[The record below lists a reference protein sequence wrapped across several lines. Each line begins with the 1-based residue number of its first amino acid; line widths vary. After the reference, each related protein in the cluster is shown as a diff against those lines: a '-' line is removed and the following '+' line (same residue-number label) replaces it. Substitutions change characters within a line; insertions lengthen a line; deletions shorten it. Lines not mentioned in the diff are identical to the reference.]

1 MNAGTLTLC
10 ACAKLNLYLDIT
22 GRRGD
27 GYHLLET
34 VMQSVDLCDIVTVRL
49 NVLGISVGCSD
60 PGIPAGE
67 ANICHKAARVFFERA
82 GVRSGADI
90 MIQKRIPSGAGM
102 GGGSA
107 DAAAVLFGLNTLCG
121 SLLSESELLS
131 AAAEVGA
138 DVPFCL
144 VGGTRLCRG
153 IGEVM
158 TELPAAPDCCF
169 LVAKPE
175 HSCPTGEAFAR
186 YDTAELSPRGI
197 PEEYSSGMFP
207 HEKMY
212 NVFRALY
219 DDERLERLVEKMM
232 AGGALG
238 AELTGSGS
246 AVFGVFPD
254 ELTAERAARNFADI
268 FTAVCR
274 PTAYGVKII

>member
-1 MNAGTLTLC
+1 MSAETLTLC

-34 VMQSVDLCDIVTVRL
+34 VMQSVDLCDIVTIKQ

-60 PGIPAGE
+60 PKIPAGE
-67 ANICHKAARVFFERA
+67 ANICHKAARVFFGKA
-82 GVRSGADI
+82 GIRGGADI

-107 DAAAVLFGLNTLCG
+107 DAAAVLFGLNTLYG
-121 SLLSESELLS
+121 SPLDESALLS

-144 VGGTRLCRG
+144 VGGTKLCRG

-158 TELPAAPDCCF
+158 TDIPAAPDCCF

-186 YDTAELSPRGI
+186 YDSAELPQRGM
-197 PEEYSSGMFP
+197 PEEYSAGKFP

-232 AGGALG
+232 ASGALG

-246 AVFGVFPD
+246 AVFGVFSD
-254 ELTAERAARNFADI
+254 ELTAARAARNFTDI